1 MPPDSIDVPFSVA
14 TLSAA
19 QGEVQSQAA
28 VESDAV
34 ESDEIQS
41 LQSSPRTR
49 NTVASEAPVPWH
61 TQVTIGGML
70 SFFVYTFP
78 SLDSIDEVA
87 RVETF
92 SKIIFPEYMS
102 LEFVTFVR
110 LLFSFIIFYD
120 CVYTV
125 LWGQ

>member
-1 MPPDSIDVPFSVA
+1 MPPDSIDVPVSVSVA
-14 TLSAA
+14 TISA
-19 QGEVQSQAA
+19 QGEAQAQPP
-28 VESDAV
+28 V
-34 ESDEIQS
+34 ESDES
-41 LQSSPRTR
+41 LPRTR
-49 NTVASEAPVPWH
+49 NTAASPVPWH

-92 SKIIFPEYMS
+92 SNIIFPEFMS